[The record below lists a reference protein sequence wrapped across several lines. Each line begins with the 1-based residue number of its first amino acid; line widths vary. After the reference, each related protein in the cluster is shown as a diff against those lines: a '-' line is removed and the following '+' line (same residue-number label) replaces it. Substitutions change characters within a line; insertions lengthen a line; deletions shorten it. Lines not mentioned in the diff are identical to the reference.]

1 MNSVGG
7 DDSGY
12 RRRSDT
18 SRSCAGRDDIEPLL
32 VRPRKAWRI
41 LDCGNTRGYE
51 LLADGELDSFV
62 DGRAR
67 WITMESIHSYIE
79 RRLAEGV
86 ASSTRPGHAG
96 PHPIAVRSVV
106 PATRPIKRR
115 GGQPTHRAARSVAL
129 GLQRWHHERRHLHRS
144 PRVAKRRASGSTD
157 AHYTAGGSSL
167 YYNR

>member
-86 ASSTRPGHAG
+86 ASSTRPQPRRPTSDRGEERSSGDSAHKATG
-96 PHPIAVRSVV
+96 RPANTPSRPVRGTRIA
-106 PATRPIKRR
+106 K
-115 GGQPTHRAARSVAL
+115 VA
-129 GLQRWHHERRHLHRS
+129 
-144 PRVAKRRASGSTD
+144 P
-157 AHYTAGGSSL
+157 
-167 YYNR
+167 